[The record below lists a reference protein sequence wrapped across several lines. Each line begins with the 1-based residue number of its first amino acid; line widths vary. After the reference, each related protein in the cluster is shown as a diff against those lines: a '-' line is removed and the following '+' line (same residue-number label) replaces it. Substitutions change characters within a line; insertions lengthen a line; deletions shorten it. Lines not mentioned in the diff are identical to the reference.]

1 MVIQDISKLTQRTT
15 MPGRVDPIHQS
26 ILTLATIFNSGTGIG
41 IDTGINVEIRA
52 FSSPQRREE
61 KTLDI
66 QRVSSG
72 PLETKPSICG
82 AVIAKRPSENTR
94 RIWAGSL
101 EKYGGS
107 RTRTFLL
114 PPPLGRQTQQQRSVQ
129 NPSKLQ
135 QTFG

>member
-1 MVIQDISKLTQRTT
+1 MHEYL
-15 MPGRVDPIHQS
+15 HE
-26 ILTLATIFNSGTGIG
+26 GTFQLQP
-41 IDTGINVEIRA
+41 VKREPSA

-82 AVIAKRPSENTR
+82 AVIAVRHAPKRKFGCLGLMMSRSISDVEAFQKRPSENTR